1 MAEMKKRKENP
12 GQLILGAHYQNS
24 AAVDDHVLAH
34 RDLALSGGLHDDPGQ
49 LIRGAHYQNSAAVHD
64 HVLAHRDLALLQRVG
79 EHGATH
85 REYQIIII
93 LYIK

>member
-1 MAEMKKRKENP
+1 MKKRKENP

-24 AAVDDHVLAH
+24 AAVDDHVLAY
-34 RDLALSGGLHDDPGQ
+34 RDLA
-49 LIRGAHYQNSAAVHD
+49 I
-64 HVLAHRDLALLQRVG
+64 LLRVG

>member
-34 RDLALSGGLHDDPGQ
+34 RDLALGGDFHDDPGQ

-64 HVLAHRDLALLQRVG
+64 HVLAHRDLAPSCGGR
-79 EHGATH
+79 GATH

>member
-34 RDLALSGGLHDDPGQ
+34 RDLALGG
-49 LIRGAHYQNSAAVHD
+49 
-64 HVLAHRDLALLQRVG
+64 DLMTIPAS
-79 EHGATH
+79 
-85 REYQIIII
+85 
-93 LYIK
+93 